1 MQTALRKMG
10 NSSGIILPKP
20 ILTALGLP
28 TGAKL
33 DLELDDGRVIVTPVK
48 RVPLE
53 GWAVA
58 AAAIGALPLKEEE
71 QDWLDISNDFD
82 DEWTW

>member
-48 RVPLE
+48 RVPRE

-58 AAAIGALPLKEEE
+58 AATIGALPLTEEE
-71 QDWLDISNDFD
+71 QDWLDTSNDFD

>member
-33 DLELDDGRVIVTPVK
+33 DLALDDGRVIVTPVK
-48 RVPLE
+48 RVARE
-53 GWAVA
+53 GWAEA
-58 AAAIGALPLKEEE
+58 AAAIGALPLTEEE
-71 QDWLDISNDFD
+71 QDWLDMPNDFD